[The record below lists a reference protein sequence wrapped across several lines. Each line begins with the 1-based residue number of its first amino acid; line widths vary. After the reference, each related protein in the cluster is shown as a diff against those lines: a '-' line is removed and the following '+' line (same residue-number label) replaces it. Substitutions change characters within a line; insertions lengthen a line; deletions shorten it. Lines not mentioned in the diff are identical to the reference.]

1 MEYSPFSASP
11 APAPGPAAMRPGAG
25 NLAGSLAAI
34 IARTGDAVE
43 EETAGIAKDPRF
55 DIQASNARKSR
66 CLYELSRAV
75 KGLGPADLGAEA
87 RDGFRRLR
95 DKLARNER
103 AIRAH
108 LDAVGEVAALLQDAI
123 AHAQSDGTYGSG
135 EFGWAR

>member
-11 APAPGPAAMRPGAG
+11 ACVPGPAPVAAMRMGAG
-25 NLAGSLAAI
+25 NLAAI
-34 IARTGDAVE
+34 IARTEEAVE
-43 EETAGIAKDPRF
+43 EETAGITRNPRF
-55 DIQASNARKSR
+55 DVQASNARKSR

-75 KGLGPADLGAEA
+75 KGLRPADVGADA
-87 RDGFRRLR
+87 KQGFRRLR

-108 LDAVGEVAALLQDAI
+108 LDAVGEVAALLQNAI
-123 AHAQSDGTYGSG
+123 ASAQSDGTYGSG